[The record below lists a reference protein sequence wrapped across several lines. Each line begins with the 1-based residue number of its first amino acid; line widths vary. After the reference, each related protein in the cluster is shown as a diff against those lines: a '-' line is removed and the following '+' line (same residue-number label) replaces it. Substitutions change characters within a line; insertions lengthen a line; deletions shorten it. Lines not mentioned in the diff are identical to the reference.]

1 MTNKKANYKTETVW
15 FPEDELHAKIIG
27 FLTEH
32 GLIRPTTTRAT
43 ISLEESGNI
52 RTVDFHNT
60 PTDGIYDPTKNTH
73 VDNEIDITPGLRFSS
88 SRQVDYYNK
97 LKDNL

>member
-1 MTNKKANYKTETVW
+1 MW

-60 PTDGIYDPTKNTH
+60 Y
-73 VDNEIDITPGLRFSS
+73 
-88 SRQVDYYNK
+88 
-97 LKDNL
+97 